1 MSLTDQGQASQ
12 GDRVKADRK
21 ESTSFFEEKKEQKDF
36 APGGARTWISYN
48 RLRLR
53 QLAVGA
59 EYVQK
64 VVTSENGLCPRR
76 LAFLDAGFCFPPL
89 F

>member
-1 MSLTDQGQASQ
+1 MSLADQGQASQ

-36 APGGARTWISYN
+36 APGGAGTGISCN

-53 QLAVGA
+53 QLGVGPV
-59 EYVQK
+59 YVQK
-64 VVTSENGLCPRR
+64 VVTSQNGLYPRR
-76 LAFLDAGFCFPPL
+76 LAFLDAGCCFPPQ